1 MIMVLSIVFASQ
13 AFAVLRPLFPAKAAP
28 PFGTEAIVIGKGS
41 IQHSAKQ
48 APATAPKN
56 KGWISRETQA
66 LACVTGA
73 FSPLWLSTHAE
84 RDVIPIERIADLSP
98 PFGETDG
105 RSHPKDVRARLQGTY
120 VEVLSSNTA
129 SNLICTGG

>member
-41 IQHSAKQ
+41 IQQSAKQ
-48 APATAPKN
+48 APLLQRQS
-56 KGWISRETQA
+56 KGCISRETQA

-73 FSPLWLSTHAE
+73 FSPLLPTS
-84 RDVIPIERIADLSP
+84 R
-98 PFGETDG
+98 
-105 RSHPKDVRARLQGTY
+105 
-120 VEVLSSNTA
+120 
-129 SNLICTGG
+129 